1 MKTVELNVPDM
12 SCGHCVATVKSAL
25 AVVQGV
31 DEVDVSLERKRATVR
46 AEDTV
51 ADGVLVEAVR
61 QAGYSAAVR

>member
-25 AVVQGV
+25 AVVRGV

>member
-25 AVVQGV
+25 AVVRGV

-61 QAGYSAAVR
+61 KASYSAAVR